1 MNRKTHHRRIPR
13 VIAVVSMESN
23 FGPSVLRGVFA
34 HVAERGEWGLSIV
47 RSAKNFTAH
56 NIREAFEHKVSGMIV
71 ALNET
76 PDDAFT
82 ALAALYDRARKT
94 VVDEAGVPVPPPR

>member
-1 MNRKTHHRRIPR
+1 MKRTAHHRRIPR

-47 RSAKNFTAH
+47 SPVQFPRRNVKITGEWSETSSASCARSTTSE
-56 NIREAFEHKVSGMIV
+56 IGV
-71 ALNET
+71 T
-76 PDDAFT
+76 PF
-82 ALAALYDRARKT
+82 
-94 VVDEAGVPVPPPR
+94 VV